1 MVKLNQNVMM
11 SARWC
16 VLGAFLAWAMC
27 LGACSPAGSSPVPHT
42 LAQACVQAGGMVA
55 LSRSDDG
62 MARQM
67 CKSPSGRIC
76 DEWAIRRGQCGL

>member
-1 MVKLNQNVMM
+1 
-11 SARWC
+11 
-16 VLGAFLAWAMC
+16 
-27 LGACSPAGSSPVPHT
+27 VPNT
-42 LAQACVQAGGMVA
+42 LAQACAQAGGMVA

-67 CKSPSGRIC
+67 CKSPTGRIC